1 MSCCKRVFYEGR
13 VQGVGFRWTSQSIA
27 SRFMVSGWV
36 RNLLDGRVE
45 MIVEGEDEEVEAYL
59 AGVSSHFGN
68 MIHSRSV
75 IPETSQGLT
84 GAFEIRR

>member
-1 MSCCKRVFYEGR
+1 MTCRKRVFYEGR

-27 SRFMVSGWV
+27 SRHLVSGWV

-45 MIVEGEDEEVEAYL
+45 MVVEGEEPEVESYL
-59 AGVSSHFGN
+59 EGVAKHFGN

-75 IPETSQGLT
+75 IPETSRGLS